1 MQRIHPTALV
11 DERAQIG
18 NDVEIGP
25 FSVVGPDVIIGDRCI
40 LKSHVTLEGPTTMGS
55 NNVFYPYSYIGSA
68 PQDLKYDGEP
78 TTLTIGSNNQFR
90 ECVSVHRGTVQGGGK
105 TIIGDHNLLMGY
117 VHVAHDCVLG
127 NHNVLANYTGLSGH
141 VVMEDFITL
150 GGQNGVTQFVHIGSY
165 AYTGAGSLIDKHVV
179 PYTTGYGNRFEVKGI
194 NIVGLRRKGF
204 ERKVI
209 NQILEAHRILF
220 RQDLRTEDA
229 LKQIESAFGDVP
241 AVQALVAFI
250 QNVEGAILK

>member
-25 FSVVGPDVIIGDRCI
+25 FSVVGPDVIVGDRCI

-150 GGQNGVTQFVHIGSY
+150 GGQNGVTQVVNIGSY
-165 AYTGAGSLIDKHVV
+165 AYTGAGSLIDKHVE
-179 PYTTGYGNRFEVKGI
+179 PYTTG
-194 NIVGLRRKGF
+194 
-204 ERKVI
+204 
-209 NQILEAHRILF
+209 
-220 RQDLRTEDA
+220 
-229 LKQIESAFGDVP
+229 
-241 AVQALVAFI
+241 
-250 QNVEGAILK
+250 